1 MPGPS
6 HAAAPKVANFS
17 SIPVVDIAGLF
28 SPDIALR
35 QAVADELSRRAAQ
48 MWAESDGE
56 LSIAEAVELAAFRMG
71 AEGPQTGTEPQAE
84 S

>member
-1 MPGPS
+1 MGCVDRRGGRVSDHDFVPGRRCRKGRPQMT
-6 HAAAPKVANFS
+6 VEQQ
-17 SIPVVDIAGLF
+17 
-28 SPDIALR
+28 AL
-35 QAVADELSRRAAQ
+35 ADELSRRAAQ

-71 AEGPQTGTEPQAE
+71 AETSQTGTEPRSE

>member
-1 MPGPS
+1 MAEHDFAPGRRSRKGRPEM
-6 HAAAPKVANFS
+6 
-17 SIPVVDIAGLF
+17 
-28 SPDIALR
+28 SPEAQAL
-35 QAVADELSRRAAQ
+35 ADELSRRAAQ

-71 AEGPQTGTEPQAE
+71 LEAGQTSTEPRSE

>member
-1 MPGPS
+1 MTPEQQ
-6 HAAAPKVANFS
+6 
-17 SIPVVDIAGLF
+17 
-28 SPDIALR
+28 ALT
-35 QAVADELSRRAAQ
+35 DELARRATE

-71 AEGPQTGTEPQAE
+71 AETPQTVTEPGVE

>member
-1 MPGPS
+1 MTGHDFTPGRRSRTGRAPMPPE
-6 HAAAPKVANFS
+6 V
-17 SIPVVDIAGLF
+17 
-28 SPDIALR
+28 

-71 AEGPQTGTEPQAE
+71 VETPQTVTERAGE
-84 S
+84 L

>member
-1 MPGPS
+1 MAEHDFAPGRRSRKGRPQMT
-6 HAAAPKVANFS
+6 
-17 SIPVVDIAGLF
+17 VDQQ
-28 SPDIALR
+28 AL
-35 QAVADELSRRAAQ
+35 ADELSRRAAQ

-71 AEGPQTGTEPQAE
+71 AELPQTSTESRGE

>member
-1 MPGPS
+1 MPPE
-6 HAAAPKVANFS
+6 V
-17 SIPVVDIAGLF
+17 
-28 SPDIALR
+28 

>member
-1 MPGPS
+1 MSEYVPS
-6 HAAAPKVANFS
+6 SARNRKGRPQLTPEAQ
-17 SIPVVDIAGLF
+17 
-28 SPDIALR
+28 AL
-35 QAVADELSRRAAQ
+35 ADELSRRAAQ

-71 AEGPQTGTEPQAE
+71 REVPQTLTERGDE

>member
-1 MPGPS
+1 VSAHGFPPS
-6 HAAAPKVANFS
+6 RRNRQGRPQMTAEQQ
-17 SIPVVDIAGLF
+17 
-28 SPDIALR
+28 ALT
-35 QAVADELSRRAAQ
+35 DELARRATE

-71 AEGPQTGTEPQAE
+71 VEVPQTQTELRSE

>member
-1 MPGPS
+1 VAGHDFTPGRRSRKGRPQMTPE
-6 HAAAPKVANFS
+6 A
-17 SIPVVDIAGLF
+17 
-28 SPDIALR
+28 
-35 QAVADELSRRAAQ
+35 QAIADELSRRAAQ

-71 AEGPQTGTEPQAE
+71 AETHQTGTEPRSE

>member
-1 MPGPS
+1 MSDHEFPPGRRSRKGRAPMPPE
-6 HAAAPKVANFS
+6 V
-17 SIPVVDIAGLF
+17 
-28 SPDIALR
+28 

-48 MWAESDGE
+48 MWAEADGE

-71 AEGPQTGTEPQAE
+71 AEDGYRTAETRTEPGGG

>member
-1 MPGPS
+1 MPPE
-6 HAAAPKVANFS
+6 V
-17 SIPVVDIAGLF
+17 
-28 SPDIALR
+28 

-71 AEGPQTGTEPQAE
+71 HEPTQTMTDPEEE

>member
-1 MPGPS
+1 VSAHDFEPGRRCRKGRP
-6 HAAAPKVANFS
+6 HLTAET
-17 SIPVVDIAGLF
+17 
-28 SPDIALR
+28 
-35 QAVADELSRRAAQ
+35 QAIADELSRRAAQ

-71 AEGPQTGTEPQAE
+71 AETPQTVTEPGVA

>member
-1 MPGPS
+1 MAEHEFAPGLRSRKGRPQMPPE
-6 HAAAPKVANFS
+6 A
-17 SIPVVDIAGLF
+17 
-28 SPDIALR
+28 
-35 QAVADELSRRAAQ
+35 QAIADELSRRAAQ

-71 AEGPQTGTEPQAE
+71 AETPQTAISQEGE

>member
-1 MPGPS
+1 MGHDFAPGLRSRRGRAPMPPE
-6 HAAAPKVANFS
+6 V
-17 SIPVVDIAGLF
+17 
-28 SPDIALR
+28 
-35 QAVADELSRRAAQ
+35 QAVADELSRRAAE

-71 AEGPQTGTEPQAE
+71 AEAPQTGTELGSE